1 MKTIR
6 TLAVALA
13 ACATL
18 FSACSKD
25 NDGQVSLDAFIADQ
39 PSSPSKVYI
48 DENRFAC
55 WNDLDKV
62 KINGNEYTVAATD
75 NTHAQISNVEK
86 SSSYTAAY
94 PAELTTGCNDGAV
107 VMSIDPVQTYEVDGS
122 GKQKIKTPMVG
133 YTEGNT
139 LAFHN
144 VASLVR
150 FEIYHNHTGNL
161 KMVSIEIKNKNGVNI
176 AGNGSVSNVK
186 TATPTFVVNDG
197 GSSTVNLNF
206 NDEATWGQGNYGAS
220 FTLAI
225 APFST
230 PSALEISLWAIDNN
244 GKLLKYTKSSNQA
257 LSIARNVIAPVGMQ
271 VYDNFEEMGSGTQE
285 DPYLIKD
292 EGDLNAMRVM
302 TNKAAYSNKYYKLA
316 NSIDVSS
323 KEWQPFCQTTNFNGN
338 FDGNGKTLTLKLI
351 PKDNNGTG
359 LFSQIYGATIK
370 NLTLSG
376 SCVSTSYSQIG
387 AICGRIMGGTNY
399 ITNCTNNIAIEGQN
413 NIGGLIGMCYY
424 IDNIV
429 NNTISECTN
438 NAAIK
443 ASASSS
449 KSVFVGGIVG
459 QLANN
464 ESITTTITKCTNNG
478 TITMNVSSRLM
489 QSAVGG
495 IVGITGSSLT
505 MTDCGNT
512 ALITTATSCDNE
524 YAAGLVGSCQNHAS
538 TITNCYSQGDIS
550 SQSCKNI
557 GGITTVAKFG
567 QVEINNC
574 YFSGEITGITDN
586 STHVGSIVAQNN
598 GTGTVNH
605 CYSRQEYTKGSRV
618 DPTAY
623 FNETGHIG
631 GNIDNPLVEALNA
644 QRGSNSEWAV
654 QGVSSPFPIL
664 IW

>member
-48 DENRFAC
+48 DENLFAC
-55 WNDLDKV
+55 WNDRDEV
-62 KINGNEYTVAATD
+62 KINNNVYAVAATD
-75 NTHAQISNVEK
+75 ATHATISSVTT
-86 SSSYTAAY
+86 SRSYTAAY
-94 PAELTTGCNDGAV
+94 PADMTTGCDNGV
-107 VMSIDPVQTYEVDGS
+107 VSMSIAPVQTYETDAS
-122 GKQKIKTPMVG
+122 GKQMIKSPMVG
-133 YTEGNT
+133 YTEGST

-144 VASLVR
+144 VASLVN
-150 FEIYHNHTGNL
+150 INIVNMTGNDL
-161 KMVSIEIKNKNGVNI
+161 KMVSIEIKNNNGVSI
-176 AGNGSVSNVK
+176 AGNGSVSNVQS
-186 TATPTFVVNDG
+186 AAPTFAVNDG

-206 NDEATWGQGNYGAS
+206 NGDVTWPSGNSGKDFY
-220 FTLAI
+220 LAI

-230 PSALEISLWAIDNN
+230 ASEIEIDVWAIDNN
-244 GKLLKYTKSSNQA
+244 GQLIKYSKSSNTN
-257 LSIARNVIAPVGMQ
+257 LTIARNSIAPISFSSGEDFHM
-271 VYDNFEEMGSGTQE
+271 ESMGYGTQE
-285 DPYLIKD
+285 NPYLIKD

-376 SCVSTSYSQIG
+376 SCVSTTYSQIG

-478 TITMNVSSRLM
+478 TI
-489 QSAVGG
+489 SATSEIQTSVAGG
-495 IVGITGSSLT
+495 IVGQAGSSLT

-524 YAAGLVGSCQNHAS
+524 YAAGLVGSCQNHDS
-538 TITNCYSQGDIS
+538 KITNCYSQGDIS

-631 GNIDNPLVEALNA
+631 GSIDNPLVEALNA
-644 QRGSNSEWAV
+644 HRGSNSEWAV
-654 QGVSSPFPIL
+654 LGVSSPFPIL